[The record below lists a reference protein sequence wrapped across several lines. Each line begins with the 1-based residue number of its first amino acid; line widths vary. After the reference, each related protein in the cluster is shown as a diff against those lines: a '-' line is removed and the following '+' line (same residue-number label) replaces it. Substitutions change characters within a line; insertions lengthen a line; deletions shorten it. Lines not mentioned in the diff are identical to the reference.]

1 MTDHQQQGHTIM
13 ATQIQTI
20 IVWTDTR
27 EALPEHF
34 QYVLF
39 STAMRRIHYGMWESN
54 HRRFY
59 TPGGYHDLA
68 DVRSWAAIPAELP
81 SQPVLES
88 TVNH

>member
-1 MTDHQQQGHTIM
+1 M
-13 ATQIQTI
+13 ATQIQSI

-27 EALPEHF
+27 DALPEHF

-39 STAMRRIHYGMWESN
+39 CTADRRIHYGMWEQN

-59 TPGGYHDLA
+59 KPGGHYDLA
-68 DVRSWAAIPAELP
+68 DVRSWAAIPTELP
-81 SQPVLES
+81 SQPVVES